1 MNACAQIGHL
11 VFTQQCILNSMS
23 ARPYV
28 ASPACHFTT
37 IHLLICRLKPVFAER
52 SSGNFSAGSIERA
65 KIACR
70 FNLRAQ
76 FLLKGIDG
84 FTKCRH
90 EILRGVEAVLKQT
103 KIFDDSRHTVLDG
116 HIMDSASR
124 LPEACLTVTA
134 TPTFKGFNFSEVSY
148 FMAACLAHLIVKKI
162 LRPERID
169 DFDRNPLGESFAEP
183 TMRQLRST
191 D

>member
-1 MNACAQIGHL
+1 MPVLRLEDL
-11 VFTQQCILNSMS
+11 VFTQRCILNSMC

-28 ASPACHFTT
+28 AVARIPFHHYSLADLQAETGFLLSLPAA
-37 IHLLICRLKPVFAER
+37 ILVL
-52 SSGNFSAGSIERA
+52 SIERD
-65 KIACR
+65 KIASR
-70 FNLRAQ
+70 FNLRTQ
-76 FLLKGIDG
+76 FLLKGIGG

-90 EILRGVEAVLKQT
+90 EILRGVESVLKQT
-103 KIFDDSRHTVLDG
+103 KIFDDSRHTILDG

-124 LPEACLTVTA
+124 LPVASLTVTA
-134 TPTFKGFNFSEVSY
+134 TPTFKCFNFSEVSY

-162 LRPERID
+162 LCPERID
-169 DFDRNPLGESFAEP
+169 DFERNPLGESFAEP